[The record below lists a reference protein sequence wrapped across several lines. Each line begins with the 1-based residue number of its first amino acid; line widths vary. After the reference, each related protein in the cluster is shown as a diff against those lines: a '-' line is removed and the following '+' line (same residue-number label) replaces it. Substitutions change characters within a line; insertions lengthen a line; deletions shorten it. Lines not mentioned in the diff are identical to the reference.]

1 MGIFRRGSSDDKFN
15 QWNGNDN
22 SATAEAE
29 RRALPMPHEDRTVD
43 NLGTL
48 MERVSLNS
56 VQEIDR
62 LIEEL
67 ETLKIGLQDQAD
79 RVQRDIIEFASRS
92 QSAMQSTRIIAESLT
107 HWRNVPGRPNSGD

>member
-1 MGIFRRGSSDDKFN
+1 
-15 QWNGNDN
+15 

-29 RRALPMPHEDRTVD
+29 RRALPMPHEERTVD

-62 LIEEL
+62 LIEGL
-67 ETLKIGLQDQAD
+67 EKLKIGLQDQAD
-79 RVQRDIIEFASRS
+79 RGPRGINEFATRTPP
-92 QSAMQSTRIIAESLT
+92 AMQSTRIIAESLT
-107 HWRNVPGRPNSGD
+107 HWRNIPGRPNSGD

>member
-1 MGIFRRGSSDDKFN
+1 MGIFRRGSNEDKFN

-22 SATAEAE
+22 SATDEAQ
-29 RRALPMPHEDRTVD
+29 RRPLPLPHEDRTVD

>member
-1 MGIFRRGSSDDKFN
+1 MGIFRRGNSDDKLS

-22 SATAEAE
+22 SATEAE
-29 RRALPMPHEDRTVD
+29 RRPVPLPHEDRTAD

-67 ETLKIGLQDQAD
+67 EMLKVGLQHEAD
-79 RVQRDIIEFASRS
+79 RVQRDIVEFASRS

-107 HWRNVPGRPNSGD
+107 HWRHVPGRPNSGE